1 MQQIHLLADLLI
13 CVYIGGEIM
22 YNGLKAFALIF
33 EYLFNG
39 RKKKAEKYSL
49 MNNRF
54 ERLEDET
61 RNLRK
66 NLMSMAESLGTLKR
80 KFNE

>member
-22 YNGLKAFALIF
+22 YNGLKAFTLIF
-33 EYLFNG
+33 EYLFNV
-39 RKKKAEKYSL
+39 RKKKAEKDSL
-49 MNNRF
+49 MNNRI

-66 NLMSMAESLGTLKR
+66 NLLSMAGTLGTLKR
-80 KFNE
+80 EYNE